1 MRHSSWAP
9 STGRY
14 VVGDI
19 RVDPRRRTI
28 VRPDGEIELTQR
40 VFDLLVV
47 FLSAPHALHTRESLF
62 EQVWGS
68 TCVEDANLTQSISV
82 IRKALGEERKNWI
95 RTLSKKGYAFEPP
108 GEVEYIAAETP
119 AASPAASADET
130 PVAASQPGIAA
141 IPSHSIASRFSPML
155 SRAAMAAAT
164 TTVLAALLVLPSSKN
179 VSVPAP
185 QTASI
190 AHGNGGI
197 GIVLVA
203 SEHPRATTTERW
215 ATALLKEWVGWKLSC
230 LPTVSLVREE
240 DLIAERSTPT
250 YFMDL
255 KVEASP
261 LQSGGFDFAVDV
273 RPVYR
278 TSTRTHAGTGNRHM
292 PGFRQTVSLRGGAEG
307 LPAMVDAV
315 SNAAIARM
323 FPRRSRER
331 WPALA
336 LDPRTAE
343 RYTDAIA
350 AGSRHDSTATAQLR
364 AVVAAAPDFGPARM
378 QLARALAQDGQLLQA
393 AEQAALARRLSTPMP
408 ADAASVLAAEAA
420 AMAPGNADEA
430 ARSYARLYA
439 SNPTRVDFLLAQAR
453 LLMRANQPEAAMRL
467 LSRPEWK
474 QQPQSMRIQHRIAM
488 SESAMALGY
497 PDEAQA
503 NATHAIDLIGRTGG
517 EWTRELGTAQ
527 LMYARAWHQQFRTGS
542 KPELHVRAA
551 RTFEADGNLQ
561 GALTAQFYEAVARSD
576 IPATE
581 ARMRR
586 LLEVIRSNGDRGAEI
601 KVLRSMAEQYA
612 SIGRREQASRL
623 RTQAYEVAGLV
634 GDVAARQLLDLDL
647 LGEDLMSGDFEQAQ
661 ARIRRLREN
670 RLPTKYDFR
679 VARRESALLSLQG
692 RHREALSV
700 LDEKLMGATR
710 SERLEVSSS
719 EAAKIA
725 CARMDTLLT
734 MGELSMARA
743 QLQGC
748 HDAGSSS
755 VPVIAALGEAG
766 ISYHAG
772 QLQDA
777 RRHADEAE
785 RLLAQRP
792 MDPGRLNMSA
802 ALAGL
807 LTRLRDDDRAERLY
821 ASLYPDAERMG
832 YVLLLA
838 EIEVGMAEIAAVR
851 RDWSASARY
860 ADAAHRRFPTNAWR
874 FSSRLELLD
883 IARQASTGDAAAAG
897 ARASALAARAERLG
911 DAVVKMQAAA
921 LSPAAIAKT
930 SATGDGHGVLRF
942 ANGAEGGGIG
952 WLIAPRAGSTQA
964 SLSARRAAARDAIAA
979 GRGH

>member
-108 GEVEYIAAETP
+108 GEVECIAVEAP
-119 AASPAASADET
+119 AVSPATLADE
-130 PVAASQPGIAA
+130 VSAAAPRSGTAA
-141 IPSHSIASRFSPML
+141 LPRRTTTGRFSPML

-164 TTVLAALLVLPSSKN
+164 TTVLAALLVLPGSKN
-179 VSVPAP
+179 ASVPAP

-203 SEHPRATTTERW
+203 SEHPRATATERW

-255 KVEASP
+255 EVEASP

-278 TSTRTHAGTGNRHM
+278 TGASAGNRAP

-350 AGSRHDSTATAQLR
+350 ASSRHDSTATAQLR

-378 QLARALAQDGQLLQA
+378 RLARALAQDGQLLQA

-408 ADAASVLAAEAA
+408 ADAAGVLAAEAA

-430 ARSYARLYA
+430 ARSYARLHA
-439 SNPTRVDFLLAQAR
+439 ANPARMDFLLAQAR

-467 LSRPEWK
+467 LSRPAWK
-474 QQPQSMRIQHRIAM
+474 QQPQSMRIQHRIAL

-503 NATHAIDLIGRTGG
+503 SAADAIHLIGRTGG
-517 EWTRELGTAQ
+517 DWTRELGTAQ

-634 GDVAARQLLDLDL
+634 GDIAARQLLDLDL

-700 LDEKLMGATR
+700 LDDKLMGSTR
-710 SERLEVSSS
+710 PERLEVSSS

-766 ISYHAG
+766 IAYHVG
-772 QLQDA
+772 QLRDA

-860 ADAAHRRFPTNAWR
+860 ADGARRRFPADAWH

-883 IARQASTGDAAAAG
+883 IARQASTGDVAAAG

-921 LSPAAIAKT
+921 LSPAAIART
-930 SATGDGHGVLRF
+930 SAAEDGHDVLRF
-942 ANGAEGGGIG
+942 ASGQEGGGIG
-952 WLIAPRAGSTQA
+952 WLIAPRAGFTQA
-964 SLSARRAAARDAIAA
+964 SVPSRRAVARDAIAA

>member
-1 MRHSSWAP
+1 MRHCSWAP

-19 RVDPRRRTI
+19 SVDPRRRTI

-40 VFDLLVV
+40 VFDLLLV

-68 TCVEDANLTQSISV
+68 TCVEDANLTQGISV
-82 IRKALGEERKNWI
+82 IRKALGEERKHWI

-108 GEVEYIAAETP
+108 GEVACIVAE
-119 AASPAASADET
+119 APAASAAAGENET
-130 PVAASQPGIAA
+130 PASASQPGMAA
-141 IPSHSIASRFSPML
+141 IPRRSIASRFGPVLSQAAGLFVMATLLALPGSKSASPPDPQ
-155 SRAAMAAAT
+155 AASAARDD
-164 TTVLAALLVLPSSKN
+164 
-179 VSVPAP
+179 
-185 QTASI
+185 
-190 AHGNGGI
+190 GGI

-203 SEHPRATTTERW
+203 AEHPRATATERW
-215 ATALLKEWVGWKLSC
+215 ATALLKEWVGWKLGC
-230 LPTVSLVREE
+230 LPAVRLIREE

-250 YFMDL
+250 YFVDL

-261 LQSGGFDFAVDV
+261 LRTGGFDFSVDV

-278 TSTRTHAGTGNRHM
+278 TGAGTRARTGSSLP
-292 PGFRQTVSLRGGAEG
+292 PGFRQTVSLRGGADG

-336 LDPRTAE
+336 LDARTAE
-343 RYTDAIA
+343 RYTGAIA
-350 AGSRHDSTATAQLR
+350 AGFRHDSTATAQLR

-378 QLARALAQDGQLLQA
+378 RLARALAQDGQWLQA
-393 AEQAALARRLSTPMP
+393 AEQAALARRLLTPMP

-420 AMAPGNADEA
+420 AMAPGSADEA
-430 ARSYARLYA
+430 ARRYARLYA
-439 SNPTRVDFLLAQAR
+439 ANPTRVDFLLAR
-453 LLMRANQPEAAMRL
+453 SRMLMRANRPEAAMRL

-474 QQPQSMRIQHRIAM
+474 QQPQSMRIQHRIAL

-503 NATHAIDLIGRTGG
+503 HAADAINLIGRTGG
-517 EWTRELGTAQ
+517 DWTRELGTAQ

-551 RTFEADGNLQ
+551 RTFAADGNLQ
-561 GALTAQFYEAVARSD
+561 GALTAQFYEAVAGSD
-576 IPATE
+576 IAATE
-581 ARMRR
+581 LRMRR

-623 RTQAYEVAGLV
+623 RTQAYEVASLV

-647 LGEDLMSGDFEQAQ
+647 LGEDLMAGDFEQAQ
-661 ARIRRLREN
+661 ARIHRLREN
-670 RLPTKYDFR
+670 RLPAKYDFR

-700 LDEKLMGATR
+700 LDEKLMASTR
-710 SERLEVSSS
+710 SERFDVSSS

-748 HDAGSSS
+748 HDAGSAS

-766 ISYHAG
+766 IAYQAG
-772 QLQDA
+772 HLQDA

-792 MDPGRLNMSA
+792 MDPGRLNMGA
-802 ALAGL
+802 ALAGM
-807 LTRLRDDDRAERLY
+807 LTRLRDVDRAERLY
-821 ASLYPDAERMG
+821 ASLHPDAERMG

-851 RDWSASARY
+851 RDWTASARY
-860 ADAAHRRFPTNAWR
+860 AEAARRRFPADAWR
-874 FSSRLELLD
+874 FGSRLELLD
-883 IARQASTGDAAAAG
+883 IARQLSTGDAATAG

-911 DAVVKMQAAA
+911 DAVVKLQAAA

-930 SATGDGHGVLRF
+930 TATEDGHGVLRF
-942 ANGAEGGGIG
+942 ANGAEGGGID
-952 WLIAPRAGSTQA
+952 WLIAPQKQFTQA
-964 SLSARRAAARDAIAA
+964 SAPSRQAVAGEAIAP
-979 GRGH
+979 GRGR